1 MRYRF
6 MLPAAALVIGTL
18 SGCAQSFDVRTMA
31 APKTTLTEF
40 HTYHLLPVPR
50 RLDGRAGSGAY
61 DPMVNN
67 SITNR
72 ALRDAVDRA
81 FQDRGY
87 LDVEWMPDFVVAV
100 YASAKEKLDIT
111 QWQYGYPYWPRW
123 WWDGVPQQ
131 TITQYIE
138 GTVIVDI
145 INPDTRDLLWR
156 GTATATLGDD
166 ATENT
171 RQLQKA
177 AAAVISKF
185 PKAKARAVA
194 VGDGR

>member
-1 MRYRF
+1 MRFKY
-6 MLPAAALVIGTL
+6 LIPLAVLGLAAL
-18 SGCAQSFDVRTMA
+18 SGCAPSFDVRTMA

-50 RLDGRAGSGAY
+50 RMDGRAGNGVY

-67 SITNR
+67 SIMNR
-72 ALRDAVDRA
+72 ALREAVDRA

-87 LDVEWMPDFVVAV
+87 VSVEWMPDFVVAV

-123 WWDGVPQQ
+123 WWQGVPQQ
-131 TITQYIE
+131 SITQYTE
-138 GTVIVDI
+138 GTVIVDV
-145 INPDTRDLLWR
+145 INPESRDLLWR

-166 ATENT
+166 AAENT

-177 AAAVISKF
+177 AAAVIGKF
-185 PKAKARAVA
+185 PKATARAVA
-194 VGDGR
+194 AGR